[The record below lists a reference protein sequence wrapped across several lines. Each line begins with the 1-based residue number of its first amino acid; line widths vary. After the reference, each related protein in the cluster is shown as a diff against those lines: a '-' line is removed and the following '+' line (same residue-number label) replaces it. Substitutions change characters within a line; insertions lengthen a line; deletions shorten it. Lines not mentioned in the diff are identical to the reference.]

1 MRRPVDSPEGLVHQ
15 FIPGLRFEREL
26 MVRAPEGTRARWRR
40 LGFRQVRGELAAV
53 RMALT
58 TAAALLGAS
67 ATPVA
72 QWRDQG
78 GSHVDA
84 AAMSN
89 LVRSMAPSLEAIWL
103 DGAGIIPTAPATPTV
118 FLAGLQWLGTVR
130 WPLVVG
136 WEFESV
142 DAQRHGRPSALLLLD
157 ALWPEPWGTGHNAR
171 LQLRH
176 RTGASTSALTYRG
189 LDGQIATVQ
198 LTGFF
203 ALRRPAPA

>member
-26 MVRAPEGTRARWRR
+26 MARAPEGTRARWRR
-40 LGFRQVRGELAAV
+40 LGFRQVRGELAAA

-58 TAAALLGAS
+58 TAAALLRVSEAP
-67 ATPVA
+67 AIQP
-72 QWRDQG
+72 RDQG
-78 GSHVDA
+78 GYHVDA

-89 LVRSMAPSLEAIWL
+89 FVRSMAPSLEATWL
-103 DGAGIIPTAPATPTV
+103 DGASIVPTV
-118 FLAGLQWLGTVR
+118 PTQPTIFLAGLQWLGTVR

-136 WEFESV
+136 WEFEGI
-142 DAQRHGRPSALLLLD
+142 DAQRRGRPRALLMLD

-176 RTGASTSALTYRG
+176 GTGVSTSALPYRG
-189 LDGQIATVQ
+189 LDGQTSTVQ
-198 LTGFF
+198 LMGFL
-203 ALRRPAPA
+203 ALRRAARA